1 MTPQTSIST
10 ALRIIYQTEGLRS
23 FFKGNSAAVA
33 RIAPYSAIHFATF
46 DTLRRT
52 FHTHLTSASASGTPS
67 HSSPWVYRA
76 ADLVAGSGAGCA
88 AVLITYPLDL
98 VRTRLAYIREPP
110 PPSQHHVMQPG
121 IPLRDLVE
129 GRDLAGD
136 KQPRR
141 PKTMTGLLKIVV
153 VRDGCRGLF
162 QGLGPTLTGIVPY
175 AGLKFLV
182 YEGLKRELGEGY
194 GAKHWVHL
202 LTYGAVAGLVA
213 QTATYPLDVVRRRM
227 QVQHS
232 TAGTRQSRWAPGH
245 ATTASAAIPPQDR
258 LLRSTWHG
266 LRTIYRYHG
275 GLPALLSGIAV
286 NYIKVVPSSAVGFV
300 MYDTVKDML
309 GVGRRE

>member
-153 VRDGCRGLF
+153 VRDGWRGLF

-232 TAGTRQSRWAPGH
+232 TAGTRQ
-245 ATTASAAIPPQDR
+245 
-258 LLRSTWHG
+258 
-266 LRTIYRYHG
+266 
-275 GLPALLSGIAV
+275 
-286 NYIKVVPSSAVGFV
+286 
-300 MYDTVKDML
+300 
-309 GVGRRE
+309 